1 MTPRSIRRAA
11 ERKANKLARKAANHQ
26 ANPFTTPVIHPVAL
40 TAESETPQIL
50 VREQTPATPKTIAA
64 LDPVEALTGG
74 AILLPSADADLY
86 QKLLNEYA
94 RQYRPVGAE
103 ENALVQS
110 LADISWRLSRL
121 PRLEMSIYALGRAE
135 FAAEFDEYEESRRP
149 ALMDV
154 RTFLVYEKQIRGLQ
168 LQEARLVR
176 RREKETAELR
186 RFQHEREQKEK
197 LDLEVAAKLYLAAQ
211 HDHQPFEPADHG
223 FEFSISDVEGYIH
236 GMRATQIAA
245 QVIGRHF

>member
-11 ERKANKLARKAANHQ
+11 ERKANKVARKAASNQ
-26 ANPFTTPVIHPVAL
+26 ANHFATPLTNPVAF
-40 TAESETPQIL
+40 TDESETLQSPT
-50 VREQTPATPKTIAA
+50 REQNPGAPKTIAA
-64 LDPVEALTGG
+64 LDPVESLTGG
-74 AILLPSADADLY
+74 AVLLPSADADLY

-110 LADISWRLSRL
+110 LADTSWRLSRL

-186 RFQHEREQKEK
+186 RLQQEREQKEK

-211 HDHQPFEPADHG
+211 HDNQPFEPADHG

-245 QVIGRHF
+245 QAVGRHF

>member
-1 MTPRSIRRAA
+1 
-11 ERKANKLARKAANHQ
+11 
-26 ANPFTTPVIHPVAL
+26 L
-40 TAESETPQIL
+40 TAESETPQIPA
-50 VREQTPATPKTIAA
+50 REQNPATPKIVAA
-64 LDPVEALTGG
+64 LDPVESLTGG
-74 AILLPSADADLY
+74 AILLPSADANLY
-86 QKLLNEYA
+86 QKLLNEYE

-110 LADISWRLSRL
+110 LADINWRLSRL

-135 FAAEFDEYEESRRP
+135 CAAEFDEYGESRRP

-186 RFQHEREQKEK
+186 RFQQEREQKEK

-211 HDHQPFEPADHG
+211 HDNQPFEPAEHG
-223 FEFSISDVEGYIH
+223 FEFSIGDVEGYIH
-236 GMRATQIAA
+236 GMRATKIAA
-245 QVIGRHF
+245 QAVGRHF